1 MSVVIIIIM
10 IIQARAPEALGVAV
24 LTTNRAPSSFTRHLE
39 RKMSCPTIVQVTNI
53 SPQANKQQMNELF
66 SYLGD
71 ISDLKLFP
79 EE

>member
-1 MSVVIIIIM
+1 MNG
-10 IIQARAPEALGVAV
+10 A
-24 LTTNRAPSSFTRHLE
+24 N
-39 RKMSCPTIVQVTNI
+39 IVQVTNI

-71 ISDLKLFP
+71 ISDISLFP

>member
-1 MSVVIIIIM
+1 M
-10 IIQARAPEALGVAV
+10 A
-24 LTTNRAPSSFTRHLE
+24 
-39 RKMSCPTIVQVTNI
+39 QVTNI

-71 ISDLKLFP
+71 ISEIKLFP